1 MIAKQQIAP
10 ATEQPRETEN
20 SSPVDMEI
28 FLEIAGNKERMPE
41 MARRYTEQARDHL
54 QKLQQAITAGIAADV
69 KSLAHKIAGSSAMC
83 GMNAM
88 AVLLCELERTG
99 HECQWADAARVFAR
113 VKQEF
118 ARIEG
123 FFASTLKTT
132 TTPAAPAGI
141 EETKS

>member
-10 ATEQPRETEN
+10 AADESRETEN
-20 SSPVDMEI
+20 SSPVDMEV

-41 MARRYTEQARDHL
+41 MARRYTEQARDHF
-54 QKLQQAITAGIAADV
+54 QKLQQAIVAGIAADV

-83 GMNAM
+83 GMKTM
-88 AVLLCELERTG
+88 AVLLRELERLG
-99 HECQWADAARVFAR
+99 RERQWADAARVFAQ
-113 VKQEF
+113 VEQEF

-123 FFASTLKTT
+123 FFASNLKTT

-141 EETKS
+141 KETKS